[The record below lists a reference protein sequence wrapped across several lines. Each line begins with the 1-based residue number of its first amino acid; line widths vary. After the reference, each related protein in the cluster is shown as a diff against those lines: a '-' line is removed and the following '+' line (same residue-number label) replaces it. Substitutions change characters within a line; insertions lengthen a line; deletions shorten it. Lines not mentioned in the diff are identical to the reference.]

1 MPLYDFKCSKCNTV
15 CELLVP
21 SGAKWRRSKD
31 CGHKMERM
39 FPLSFSALN
48 TESAGGH
55 AFKSLDM
62 VLGRRV
68 HSVGEQ
74 SAVMKELGIV
84 PADSEYHDAAPT
96 KANKE
101 ITEKELYEA
110 LNS

>member
-1 MPLYDFKCSKCNTV
+1 MPLYDFKCTKCNTV
-15 CELLVP
+15 RELLVP
-21 SGAKWRRSKD
+21 SGARWRRSKD

-48 TESAGGH
+48 TQSAGGH

-62 VLGRRV
+62 VFGRRV

-74 SAVMKELGIV
+74 EQVMKELGIR
-84 PADSEYHDAAPT
+84 PADNEYHDAKPT
-96 KANKE
+96 KNNNE